1 MTLPLPL
8 LIALLI
14 IAVSGLI
21 VALAY
26 IAAPVI
32 HDALT
37 VEPVR
42 PDAGEYDN
50 E

>member
-14 IAVSGLI
+14 IALAGAI
-21 VALAY
+21 VAWAY
-26 IAAPVI
+26 RHAP
-32 HDALT
+32 L
-37 VEPVR
+37 EVR
-42 PDAGEYDN
+42 EDVMEYD